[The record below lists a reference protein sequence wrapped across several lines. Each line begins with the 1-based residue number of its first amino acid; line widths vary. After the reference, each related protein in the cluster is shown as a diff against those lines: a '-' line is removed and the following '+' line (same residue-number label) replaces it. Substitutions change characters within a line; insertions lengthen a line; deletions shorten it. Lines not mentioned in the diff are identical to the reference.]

1 MESLKLL
8 SKQFKKEY
16 AGQKG
21 VSYIFELDF
30 EGKERMTAFC
40 KDATGSEWVEGQT
53 HQVEIT
59 PNKDPKYPANV
70 KKANTGGGGFAGGG
84 GNPKA
89 AEYALKGTILT
100 CLTQLVISGH
110 VDKKDLLAG
119 AKKAYLELKD
129 I

>member
-1 MESLKLL
+1 MENLKLL

-16 AGQKG
+16 SGQKG
-21 VSYIFELDF
+21 ISYIFELDF
-30 EGKERMTAFC
+30 EGKDRMTAFC
-40 KDATGSEWVEGQT
+40 KDDKGSEWVEGQT

-70 KKANTGGGGFAGGG
+70 KKANTGGGGFGSG